1 MLNKKIGI
9 IASSLTDEKTGVGGY
24 LWNVLGHIVKNN
36 KNNIYHLDIIDK
48 CNYSSPNLIVEKRT
62 KIVLFGKEYFLINL
76 FLAITYP
83 LRLKKNKYH
92 LVFNPSAVSTF
103 FKFSIPNIVTAFD
116 LTPILFPETHTSKTY
131 FVYKFFL
138 PRTLK
143 NADKIIAISQNT
155 KDDLIKHFNIPEEK
169 IRVIYLAANKS
180 YKLLPNEEINKIKIK
195 YNLNYSFILYVGTL
209 EPRKNIVRLIEAF
222 YKARNENSINHKL
235 VFTGRKGWK
244 YENIFNKIKELNLE
258 KDIIFTGYVSD
269 EDLPALYNTADLF
282 VYPSIYEGFG
292 LPPLEAMACGTPVIT
307 SNVSSL
313 PEVVGNA
320 GIMVNPYNVNEL
332 ADKITE
338 VLTNEELKK
347 ELSQKGLE
355 RAKLFSWEKCAKET
369 MEVFEEAINCEK

>member
-1 MLNKKIGI
+1 MNHKKRIGI
-9 IASSLTDEKTGVGGY
+9 IADSLNNEKTGIGQY
-24 LWNVLGHIVKNN
+24 L
-36 KNNIYHLDIIDK
+36 Y
-48 CNYSSPNLIVEKRT
+48 NLLRYIAKFDREN
-62 KIVLFGKEYFLINL
+62 EYFLINNKNESCGVCVNNFKL
-76 FLAITYP
+76 EIVDKTMPSIFSGSHPWHLTIP
-83 LRLKKNKYH
+83 SKLKHSNFN
-92 LVFNPSAVSTF
+92 LIFNPSQIPTF
-103 FKFSIPNIVTAFD
+103 FRFNTSHIVTVLD
-116 LTPILFPETHTSKTY
+116 LIAILFPKDCWFGKSTL
-131 FVYKFFL
+131 YKLFL

-180 YKLLPNEEINKIKIK
+180 YKLLPKEEINKIKIK